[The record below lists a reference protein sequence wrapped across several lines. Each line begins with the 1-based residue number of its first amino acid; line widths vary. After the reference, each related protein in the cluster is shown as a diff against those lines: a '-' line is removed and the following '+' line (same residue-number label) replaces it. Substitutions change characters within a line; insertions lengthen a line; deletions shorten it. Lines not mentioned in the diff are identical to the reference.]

1 MYTVVVEEVRK
12 RFGSVVAVSGVSFKV
27 AGGEIYC
34 IVGPNGAGKTTTL
47 RMVTGLIAPDG
58 GRVEVLGGDPLKMS
72 VEKRRKISYLP
83 EDAGVYKNLSG
94 IEYLEFVAGVYA
106 RSSVEAREMVERGIE
121 LSGLG
126 DALGR
131 RASSYSKGMKRRL
144 ALAAALM
151 VEPEVVVLDEPTAGL
166 DVSHALAVRDSIISY
181 VRSSGAS
188 AILSSHNMLEV
199 EYICSRVGLIS
210 RGRIVDEGSPEE
222 LKARYEGRNLEEVY
236 VKVVGVVS

>member
-236 VKVVGVVS
+236 VKVVGGVS

>member
-72 VEKRRKISYLP
+72 VEKRRRISYLP

-236 VKVVGVVS
+236 VKVVGGVS